1 MISLRSKEQGLDLR
15 RSELNLMHELK
26 IYRRSGE
33 MSRPNMTS
41 DKRKTKSL

>member
-1 MISLRSKEQGLDLR
+1 MISLCTKEQGLDLR
-15 RSELNLMHELK
+15 RSELNLMQELK

-33 MSRPNMTS
+33 MSRPNITA